1 MEERRCHFTICL
13 QKKKEVY
20 IHSTATDTCW
30 LALQLCCPLT
40 RIPKRIQW
48 RRYES
53 SKCSKSGIHLVS
65 YKFASLISFWLTV
78 IEMEPLL
85 VALGAVVGWP
95 FTEVVRIACWL
106 HNLQSYASRS
116 ATDLWRRWLT
126 EWKQEAVLMKIILSL
141 IEKLLIEDY
150 CIRWRGRKENIVIIS
165 SWMTAFESQSQFSDT
180 IIRWRRVISF
190 SASPSFSNCV
200 ISVLTCTRRQLF
212 EMPNTNEHLN

>member
-1 MEERRCHFTICL
+1 MEERRCHFISQFVC
-13 QKKKEVY
+13 KKKEVY

-85 VALGAVVGWP
+85 VALGAVVG
-95 FTEVVRIACWL
+95 
-106 HNLQSYASRS
+106 
-116 ATDLWRRWLT
+116 
-126 EWKQEAVLMKIILSL
+126 
-141 IEKLLIEDY
+141 
-150 CIRWRGRKENIVIIS
+150 
-165 SWMTAFESQSQFSDT
+165 
-180 IIRWRRVISF
+180 
-190 SASPSFSNCV
+190 
-200 ISVLTCTRRQLF
+200 
-212 EMPNTNEHLN
+212 